1 MDISVGY
8 NLVWE
13 EHVVKYIVQI
23 RANGFQDL
31 WWELLSHKHLSAP
44 GFGTDGVATMVVELC
59 TLWNFAHIILESAF
73 AGGCVC
79 WTDTEMCVVH
89 NVTCITGVSNSEV
102 MRRFTRA

>member
-1 MDISVGY
+1 M
-8 NLVWE
+8 WE

-31 WWELLSHKHLSAP
+31 SWELLSHKYLSAP
-44 GFGTDGVATMVVELC
+44 GLGTDGVATMVVELC
-59 TLWNFAHIILESAF
+59 TLWNFSHIILESAF

-79 WTDTEMCVVH
+79 WTDKEMCFVH
-89 NVTCITGVSNSEV
+89 NVNCITGVSNSEV